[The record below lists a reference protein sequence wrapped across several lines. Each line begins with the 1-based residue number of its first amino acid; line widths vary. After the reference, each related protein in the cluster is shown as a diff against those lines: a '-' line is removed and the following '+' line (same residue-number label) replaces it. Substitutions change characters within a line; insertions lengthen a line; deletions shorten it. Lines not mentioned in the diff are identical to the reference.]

1 MLIPFNVGAR
11 AGGAAAQFIGISAL
25 QSASVALPLPG
36 GAAAG
41 DFCVLVGC
49 GNSAVSCSGF
59 TAVTGDIVNAS
70 PSTTSFAWKVLSAGD
85 ISSPPTVTVPSIGG
99 FYSVVYRGPTTSLT
113 KKSTNT
119 STGSTV
125 SVSGFTKA
133 AGSKFI
139 IACSH
144 DRDATGALAAPSGF
158 NNRASGTTTFFSHGV
173 YDLASS
179 AYGGGSVTCNLHA
192 VSFAGRGTLLELI

>member
-11 AGGAAAQFIGISAL
+11 AGVSAEFVGVSAL
-25 QSASVALPLPG
+25 TSANVALPLPG
-36 GAAAG
+36 GATAG

-99 FYSVVYRGPTTSLT
+99 FYCEVYRGPTSMT
-113 KKSTNT
+113 KKNTNT

-158 NNRASGTTTFFSHGV
+158 NNRASAASTFFSHGI

-179 AYGGGSVTCNLHA
+179 AYGGGSVTCNLHG
-192 VSFAGRGTLLELI
+192 VTFGGRGTLLELI

>member
-11 AGGAAAQFIGISAL
+11 AGVSPEFVGVSAL
-25 QSASVALPLPG
+25 TSANIALPLPG
-36 GAAAG
+36 GTAAG

-70 PSTTSFAWKVLSAGD
+70 PSTTSFAYKVLSAGD
-85 ISSPPTVTVPSIGG
+85 ISSPPTVTNPSTGA
-99 FYSVVYRGPTTSLT
+99 FYCVVYRGPTTSLT
-113 KKSTNT
+113 KKSTDT
-119 STGSTV
+119 SIGSTV
-125 SVSGFTKA
+125 SVSGFAKA
-133 AGSKFI
+133 TGSKFI

-144 DRDATGALAAPSGF
+144 DRDATGAIAAPSGF
-158 NNRASGTTTFFSHGV
+158 NNRASAASTFFSHGI

-179 AYGGGSVTCNLHA
+179 AYGGGSVTCNLHG
-192 VSFAGRGTLLELI
+192 VTFGGRGTLLELI